1 MSCAFLSSEDL
12 TRAKQEGCLWVV
24 SKAQAF
30 IRREQAKKSATT
42 IDSEQVLHDVET
54 RFVALKDEHAA
65 AQKRLDTLV
74 ESNAQLQKKAEAAE
88 KALRAMQVR
97 QPCARARVHDGWYRV
112 YERELGMPGRRAP
125 HLDGA
130 WRALYTAPG
139 RSIRAPTGVTF
150 PCKKR
155 RHSSDS
161 PPPRIPHA
169 SLSIPARRH
178 RAPDPLRTVQISPS
192 PAELSSFA
200 CVRRPSPP
208 CSISVSGQLV
218 EERGRQSWPRKAPR
232 RGRGCKSELRF
243 VSSPLSALL
252 FLLTPCV
259 VSTLHGVRLHPRTR
273 QPPLESAA

>member
-97 QPCARARVHDGWYRV
+97 QPCARARAFMMGGTECTSESRNA
-112 YERELGMPGRRAP
+112 RA
-125 HLDGA
+125 A
-130 WRALYTAPG
+130 
-139 RSIRAPTGVTF
+139 RSSSRWGV
-150 PCKKR
+150 
-155 RHSSDS
+155 
-161 PPPRIPHA
+161 
-169 SLSIPARRH
+169 AR
-178 RAPDPLRTVQISPS
+178 P
-192 PAELSSFA
+192 
-200 CVRRPSPP
+200 
-208 CSISVSGQLV
+208 
-218 EERGRQSWPRKAPR
+218 
-232 RGRGCKSELRF
+232 
-243 VSSPLSALL
+243 
-252 FLLTPCV
+252 
-259 VSTLHGVRLHPRTR
+259 LHGARAKHSGAHRCNV
-273 QPPLESAA
+273 PLQETKTFI

>member
-112 YERELGMPGRRAP
+112 YERESECQGGALLISMGRGAP
-125 HLDGA
+125 S
-130 WRALYTAPG
+130 T
-139 RSIRAPTGVTF
+139 
-150 PCKKR
+150 
-155 RHSSDS
+155 
-161 PPPRIPHA
+161 
-169 SLSIPARRH
+169 
-178 RAPDPLRTVQISPS
+178 
-192 PAELSSFA
+192 
-200 CVRRPSPP
+200 RRP
-208 CSISVSGQLV
+208 G
-218 EERGRQSWPRKAPR
+218 EAFGRPQ
-232 RGRGCKSELRF
+232 
-243 VSSPLSALL
+243 V
-252 FLLTPCV
+252 
-259 VSTLHGVRLHPRTR
+259 
-273 QPPLESAA
+273 